1 MNPSWAYGS
10 ATSRSGTLSRL
21 TPLARLRGVSGASAI
36 FQEHVLLPH
45 TSSGAV
51 WAFSR
56 PDQKPSHFHPQIEFV
71 LVMRGKAVE
80 YIGTEKYEVHPGQ
93 LIWHLPGIEHEMVS
107 ASADLDLRVVHVE
120 PDLIACSRPQ
130 AHPAERQNPDSFG
143 HWIRELGWLAAG
155 RPVIELKRRDEHA
168 LLEDCDLPST
178 ERRPGHDEQS
188 ERDRLA
194 RALGNAY
201 RATCVDHDDLR
212 PNSLVELACC
222 LLLERP
228 SLARSE
234 VCRELGV
241 SEGYLSRRFR
251 AELGISFLEQRA
263 RLRLVRFLTH
273 VTRERQNFL
282 EASLSAG
289 FGSYSQLHRVF
300 SQLIGMSP
308 RAYLQ
313 RGGRNGRG
321 LVTGPQASPER

>member
-1 MNPSWAYGS
+1 M
-10 ATSRSGTLSRL
+10 
-21 TPLARLRGVSGASAI
+21 
-36 FQEHVLLPH
+36 LLPH

-51 WAFSR
+51 WTFSR

-71 LVMRGKAVE
+71 LVLRGKAVE
-80 YIGTEKYEVHPGQ
+80 RIGTAQYAVHAGQ
-93 LIWHLPGIEHEMVS
+93 LIWHLPGIEHEMLS

-120 PDLIACSRPQ
+120 PDLVAPGRPR
-130 AHPAERQNPDSFG
+130 APASAVRASDRDSFAP
-143 HWIRELGWLAAG
+143 WVRDLGWLAAG
-155 RPVIELKRRDEHA
+155 RPVVELKRCDQDA
-168 LLEDCDLPST
+168 LLEHCDLPST
-178 ERRPGHDEQS
+178 ERHDEADGG

-194 RALGNAY
+194 RVLASAH
-201 RATCVDHDDLR
+201 RATRADHDDRR

-222 LLLERP
+222 LLLEQP
-228 SLARSE
+228 SLARPD

-241 SEGYLSRRFR
+241 SEGYLSRRFS

-273 VTRERQNFL
+273 VTRDRQNFL
-282 EASLSAG
+282 ESSLSAG

-300 SQLIGMSP
+300 TQLIGMSP

-321 LVTGPQASPER
+321 LINGSRATADVPLLERQR